1 FLRLFFFDRSDGN
14 AGPARYHI
22 LDVLPTDNAGGG
34 FIEVVFFAKGAQ
46 FLALFAF
53 LVRVKARL
61 LELVV
66 RDGVLHTMDDEFNP
80 LLDFRYLLGQRSLAQ
95 LDAGARRVHSI
106 DSLIR

>member
-1 FLRLFFFDRSDGN
+1 MQFFFNAQQFRRFFFFDRSDGN

-46 FLALFAF
+46 VLALLAF
-53 LVRVKARL
+53 FIREEARL

-66 RDGVLHTMDDEFNP
+66 RDGILHTVDDELDS
-80 LLDFRYLLGQRSLAQ
+80 LLDFSQFFWQRSLA
-95 LDAGARRVHSI
+95 
-106 DSLIR
+106 